1 MSARSHHKMVEMLR
15 RAGYSQPTRTADRLE
30 SEGMSPSELAWRL
43 QTGQSLQK
51 TSKNPLS
58 GTDILLALGGIAA
71 VGFVGYLIWNA
82 QQQSVQT
89 ASAPAPASSP
99 TISYAA
105 TELVQVP
112 APIPLPNPNAAQ
124 GAPPLLV
131 APAA

>member
-1 MSARSHHKMVEMLR
+1 MSARSRHKMVEMLR

-82 QQQSVQT
+82 QQSAQT
-89 ASAPAPASSP
+89 ASVPAPASSP
-99 TISYAA
+99 TVSYAA
-105 TELVQVP
+105 PGFTQVP

>member
-71 VGFVGYLIWNA
+71 VGFVGYLIWNQQQAQA
-82 QQQSVQT
+82 QQAVG
-89 ASAPAPASSP
+89 PAPASSP
-99 TISYAA
+99 TVSYAA
-105 TELVQVP
+105 PGFTQVP

>member
-15 RAGYSQPTRTADRLE
+15 RAGYSQPTRTADRLK

-71 VGFVGYLIWNA
+71 VGFVGYLIWNQQQAQA
-82 QQQSVQT
+82 QQAVG
-89 ASAPAPASSP
+89 PAPASSP
-99 TISYAA
+99 TVSYAA
-105 TELVQVP
+105 TTLTQVP
-112 APIPLPNPNAAQ
+112 APVPLPNPNAAQ